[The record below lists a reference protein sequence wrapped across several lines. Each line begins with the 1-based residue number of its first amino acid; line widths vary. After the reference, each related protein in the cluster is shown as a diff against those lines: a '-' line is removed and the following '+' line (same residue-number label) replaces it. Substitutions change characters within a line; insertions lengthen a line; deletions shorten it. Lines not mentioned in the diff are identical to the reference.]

1 MLPAYFAIP
10 VITSIAPAYAPYSF
24 PDCTS
29 GPLAH
34 TTVCDTSADPITRAE
49 ALIAMFTTSEL
60 ISNTDNFSSGV
71 PRLGLPEYDWWSEAL
86 HGIASSPGVTFA
98 DSGDFSYATSFPAPI
113 LMSAAFDDAM
123 IKEVA
128 TVISTEARAFNN
140 VGRAGLDYF
149 TPNINPFRDPRW
161 GRGQETPGEDPFH
174 ISQYVLN
181 LIDGLQGGIDPA
193 QFKVAADCKHLAGY
207 DLEDWEGNLRYAF
220 NAVITPQDLSDFYLL
235 PFQTC
240 VRDAKVASV
249 MCSYNAVNG
258 VPTCSDPYLLQTIL
272 RDYWGFDQTR
282 WVTSDCDA
290 ISNFI
295 DHKFVAD
302 LPHAAAAGI
311 KAGTDIDCGSTYG
324 KHLGAALAM
333 GLVNVSDISG
343 ALTRQY
349 ASLVRLG
356 YFDPAASQPYRQL
369 GWTDIN
375 TQDAQNIAYQ
385 SAVEGSVLLKND
397 GTLPLAKSI
406 QKLAFV
412 GPWANATTQMQGN
425 YAGIAPFLISPFAAA
440 RTAGFSATLT
450 QGTDINSTDTSGFAA
465 ALAAAQAADAIVYA
479 GGIDDSIEGETKD
492 RKTITWPGN
501 QLDLIA
507 QLAELGKPLVVM
519 QFGGGQV
526 DDAALKNNSEVNAI
540 LWGSY
545 PGQSGGTAVM
555 DIVTGKVSPAG
566 RLPVTQ
572 YPANYVNEVP
582 MTDMTL
588 RPSATNPGRTYKWL
602 TSAPTYEFGVG
613 LSFTSFSLSF
623 ASTTP
628 TSYDIQALVAA
639 GSASAHLD
647 LAPFDTFWV
656 AVQNS
661 GVVASDFVAL
671 LFVKTANAGPAPFPN
686 KELVSYVRLKGI
698 GAGQQATASLAV
710 TLGSIARVDDAG
722 NAWLYPGDYTL
733 LADVPTAIT
742 HNFRLMG
749 TKAQITHWPAAPSS

>member
-10 VITSIAPAYAPYSF
+10 AITGTAPAYAPYSF

-34 TTVCDTSADPITRAE
+34 TT
-49 ALIAMFTTSEL
+49 ALIAMFTTNDL
-60 ISNTDNFSSGV
+60 IRNTDNFSSGV

-86 HGIASSPGVTFA
+86 HGVASSPGITFA
-98 DSGDFSYATSFPAPI
+98 DSGDFSYATSFPSPI

-140 VGRAGLDYF
+140 AGRAGLDYF

-161 GRGQETPGEDPFH
+161 GRRQETPGEDPFH

-220 NAVITPQDLSDFYLL
+220 NAIITPQDLSDFYLP

-324 KHLGAALAM
+324 KHLGAALSM

-349 ASLVRLG
+349 ASLIR
-356 YFDPAASQPYRQL
+356 PIASSAGPTSTPRTRRIL
-369 GWTDIN
+369 RTR
-375 TQDAQNIAYQ
+375 A
-385 SAVEGSVLLKND
+385 AVEGSVLLKND
-397 GTLPLAKSI
+397 GTLPLTKSI
-406 QKLAFV
+406 QKLAFI
-412 GPWANATTQMQGN
+412 GPWANTTTQMQGN

-507 QLAELGKPLVVM
+507 ELAELGKPLVVM

-526 DDAALKNNSEVNAI
+526 DDAALKNNSKVNAI
-540 LWGSY
+540 LWGGY

-602 TSAPTYEFGVG
+602 TSAPTYEFGAG

-647 LAPFDTFWV
+647 LVPFDTFWV

-661 GVVASDFVAL
+661 GAVASDFVAL

-686 KELVSYVRLKGI
+686 KELVSY
-698 GAGQQATASLAV
+698 QATASLAV

-722 NAWLYPGDYTL
+722 SAWLYPGDYTL
-733 LADVPTAIT
+733 LVDVPTAIT
-742 HNFRLMG
+742 HNFRLTG
-749 TKAQITHWPAAPSS
+749 TKAQITYWPTAPSS

>member
-1 MLPAYFAIP
+1 MLPAYFVIP
-10 VITSIAPAYAPYSF
+10 ALTCTAPACAPYSF
-24 PDCTS
+24 PDCTN

-34 TTVCDTSADPITRAE
+34 TTVCDTSADPVTRAE
-49 ALIAMFTTSEL
+49 ALVAMFTTNEL
-60 ISNTDNFSSGV
+60 ISNTNNFSPGV

-86 HGIASSPGVTFA
+86 HGLAESSGVSFA
-98 DSGDFSYATSFPAPI
+98 DSGDFSYATSFPEPI
-113 LMSAAFDDAM
+113 LMGAAFDDAM

-140 VGRAGLDYF
+140 VGRAGLDYW

-161 GRGQETPGEDPFH
+161 GRGQETPGEDPFR

-193 QFKVAADCKHLAGY
+193 HFKVAADCKHLAGY
-207 DLEDWEGNLRYAF
+207 DMEDWKGNYRYEF
-220 NAVITPQDLSDFYLL
+220 NAVITPQDLSDFYLP

-258 VPTCSDPYLLQTIL
+258 VPTCADTYLLQTIL

-290 ISNFI
+290 INNFM
-295 DHKFVAD
+295 DHKFVRD

-311 KAGTDIDCGSTYG
+311 KAGTDIDCGFTYG
-324 KHLGAALAM
+324 NHLGAALSM
-333 GLVNVSDISG
+333 GLVNVSDISR

-369 GWTDIN
+369 GWTDVN
-375 TQDAQNIAYQ
+375 TQDAQNLAYQ
-385 SAVEGSVLLKND
+385 SAVEGIVLLKND
-397 GTLPLAKSI
+397 GTLPLSKSVK
-406 QKLAFV
+406 KLAFV

-440 RTAGFSATLT
+440 QAAGFSATLT
-450 QGTDINSTDTSGFAA
+450 QGTDIDSTDTSGFAA

-479 GGIDDSIEGETKD
+479 GGIDVSIEAEEMD
-492 RKTITWPGN
+492 RETITWPGN

-507 QLAELGKPLVVM
+507 QLAGLGKPLVVM

-526 DDAALKNNSEVNAI
+526 DDAALKNNSKVNAI
-540 LWGSY
+540 LWGGY

-566 RLPVTQ
+566 RLPITQ

-588 RPSATNPGRTYKWL
+588 RPSATNPGRTYN
-602 TSAPTYEFGVG
+602 V
-613 LSFTSFSLSF
+613 SF
-623 ASTTP
+623 AGSTP
-628 TSYDIQALVAA
+628 TSYSIQALVAA
-639 GSASAHLD
+639 GRASAHLD
-647 LAPFDTFWV
+647 LAPFDTFSV
-656 AVQNS
+656 TVRNS
-661 GVVASDFVAL
+661 GAVASDFVAL

-698 GAGQQATASLAV
+698 RAGQQATANLAV
-710 TLGSIARVDDAG
+710 TLGSIARVDNAG
-722 NAWLYPGDYTL
+722 SAWLYPGDYTL
-733 LADVPTAIT
+733 LVDVPTAIT
-742 HNFRLMG
+742 HKFRLTG
-749 TKAQITHWPAAPSS
+749 TKVQITHWPAAPSS

>member
-10 VITSIAPAYAPYSF
+10 AITGTAPAYAPYSF

-49 ALIAMFTTSEL
+49 ALIAMFTTNDL
-60 ISNTDNFSSGV
+60 IRNTDNFSSGV

-86 HGIASSPGVTFA
+86 HGVVSSPGVTFA
-98 DSGDFSYATSFPAPI
+98 DSGNFSYATSFPAPI

-140 VGRAGLDYF
+140 AGRAGLDYF
-149 TPNINPFRDPRW
+149 TPNINRQSP
-161 GRGQETPGEDPFH
+161 
-174 ISQYVLN
+174 
-181 LIDGLQGGIDPA
+181 
-193 QFKVAADCKHLAGY
+193 
-207 DLEDWEGNLRYAF
+207 
-220 NAVITPQDLSDFYLL
+220 L
-235 PFQTC
+235 PSAIH
-240 VRDAKVASV
+240 VGA
-249 MCSYNAVNG
+249 
-258 VPTCSDPYLLQTIL
+258 
-272 RDYWGFDQTR
+272 
-282 WVTSDCDA
+282 CDA

-311 KAGTDIDCGSTYG
+311 EAGTDIDCGSTYG
-324 KHLGAALAM
+324 KHLGAALSM

-349 ASLVRLG
+349 ASLIRLG
-356 YFDPAASQPYRQL
+356 YFDPADSQPYRQL
-369 GWTDIN
+369 GWTDVN
-375 TQDAQNIAYQ
+375 TQDAQNLAYQ

-397 GTLPLAKSI
+397 GTLPLTKSI
-406 QKLAFV
+406 QKLAFI
-412 GPWANATTQMQGN
+412 GPWANTTTQMQGN

-507 QLAELGKPLVVM
+507 ELAELGKPLVVM

-526 DDAALKNNSEVNAI
+526 DDAALKNNSKVNVI
-540 LWGSY
+540 LWGGLSR
-545 PGQSGGTAVM
+545 PEWRHGG
-555 DIVTGKVSPAG
+555 DGHCKVSPAG

-656 AVQNS
+656 A
-661 GVVASDFVAL
+661 
-671 LFVKTANAGPAPFPN
+671 TANAGPAPFPN

-698 GAGQQATASLAV
+698 RAGQQAMASLAV
-710 TLGSIARVDDAG
+710 TLGSIARVDDTG
-722 NAWLYPGDYTL
+722 SAWLYPGDYTL
-733 LADVPTAIT
+733 LVDVPTAIT
-742 HNFRLMG
+742 HNVRLTG
-749 TKAQITHWPAAPSS
+749 TKAQITHWPTAPSS